1 MSASGCK
8 GDTDQRYQDQ
18 AGHVNDHRNLLGIVQ
33 CSYFDLSSLEGNVDG
48 NELKQEFVGVG
59 DSQPGKV
66 DRTVLTV
73 VEKVDLLNSVILQS
87 VMWIM
92 GHIDNIM
99 HLNSLHL
106 SFSITKF
113 SGPI

>member
-8 GDTDQRYQDQ
+8 GDTDQHYQDQ
-18 AGHVNDHRNLLGIVQ
+18 AGHIDGHCNLFGVIQ
-33 CSYFDLSSLEGNVDG
+33 GSYFDLSRLEGKVDG

-92 GHIDNIM
+92 RSYLQCHAFEFLTFTI
-99 HLNSLHL
+99 
-106 SFSITKF
+106 KF
-113 SGPI
+113 